1 MELIGAGVIT
11 FFNLF
16 TIWFK
21 MYYATEDDDPHTN
34 ADKDEKEAKTSKVLS
49 AQILKEELDDEW

>member
-21 MYYATEDDDPHTN
+21 MYYVADDE
-34 ADKDEKEAKTSKVLS
+34 ADKYQNIEN
-49 AQILKEELDDEW
+49 EESNRASSR